1 MKNHLKDNIFNSF
14 LIIIEEEFPEL
25 TEAKRR
31 KLANRLS
38 DKAQIEYLENSKGLT
53 QLLKDM
59 SSSHEAHRGQ
69 FKRHIDMLQKE
80 TNRVLTNFKSN
91 GFVTK
96 KYDEYRKMTVLKGKT
111 TMVDDMVDFLNIV
124 NDSVISFYKEVYKIE
139 ETSNENP
146 QITLF

>member
-14 LIIIEEEFPEL
+14 LTIIEEEYPEL

-31 KLANRLS
+31 RLANRLS

-111 TMVDDMVDFLNIV
+111 TMVDDMVEFLNIV

-139 ETSNENP
+139 ETSVENQ

>member
-14 LIIIEEEFPEL
+14 LTIIDEEYPEL

-31 KLANRLS
+31 RLANILS

-69 FKRHIDMLQKE
+69 FKRHIEMLQKE

-96 KYDEYRKMTVLKGKT
+96 KYDEYRKMTILKGKT
-111 TMVDDMVDFLNIV
+111 TMVDDMVEFLNIV
-124 NDSVISFYKEVYKIE
+124 NDSVILFYKEVYKIE

>member
-14 LIIIEEEFPEL
+14 LTIIEEEYPEL
-25 TEAKRR
+25 SEAKRR
-31 KLANRLS
+31 RLADKLS

-96 KYDEYRKMTVLKGKT
+96 KYDEYRKITVLKG
-111 TMVDDMVDFLNIV
+111 
-124 NDSVISFYKEVYKIE
+124 
-139 ETSNENP
+139 
-146 QITLF
+146 

>member
-1 MKNHLKDNIFNSF
+1 
-14 LIIIEEEFPEL
+14 
-25 TEAKRR
+25 
-31 KLANRLS
+31 
-38 DKAQIEYLENSKGLT
+38 
-53 QLLKDM
+53 
-59 SSSHEAHRGQ
+59 
-69 FKRHIDMLQKE
+69 MLQKE
-80 TNRVLTNFKSN
+80 TNRVLTNFKSK

-111 TMVDDMVDFLNIV
+111 TMVDEMVEFLNIV